1 MRPSDGAARGLAR
14 HRLAQHPCA
23 VVVGLGVQAC
33 STGEVSAPSV
43 DPISNE
49 PRPDGGAAS
58 MGSDGSGPAA
68 ATDAGAPD
76 APESYLAAES
86 VIRSS
91 CAFIRCHGGAV
102 RGGAGLWFGQS
113 QSIRG
118 PLVNVPA
125 CEYDKMMRVKPG
137 DLANSW
143 MLIKLTAP
151 RDPQTHAIS
160 FSPRPDWVP
169 NPGCGLDP
177 SDGGGRF
184 GLGMP
189 QTGIFELD
197 PDSLAKLVAW
207 IEAGAPGPD

>member
-1 MRPSDGAARGLAR
+1 M
-14 HRLAQHPCA
+14 
-23 VVVGLGVQAC
+23 
-33 STGEVSAPSV
+33 
-43 DPISNE
+43 
-49 PRPDGGAAS
+49 
-58 MGSDGSGPAA
+58 
-68 ATDAGAPD
+68 
-76 APESYLAAES
+76 
-86 VIRSS
+86 
-91 CAFIRCHGGAV
+91 
-102 RGGAGLWFGQS
+102 WFGQS

-118 PLVNVPA
+118 PLVDVPA

-143 MLIKLTAP
+143 VIVKLTAP

-160 FSPRPDWVP
+160 FSPQQDWVP

-189 QTGIFELD
+189 ETGMFELD